1 MTLPSLFQT
10 LPLLLVEKIIK
21 YLLECPRDSAD
32 YIDEHNKRKAALT
45 PLLSI
50 SQLWCEAVL
59 VSFCDKC
66 SVNFNATSGKFE
78 VKYYAWPT
86 GFSYPRFPRNSVVKR
101 VSVWA
106 PRWLDLCRGRYSET
120 STKAWG
126 TSVLFPS
133 ATTLEF
139 HLVKSPWR
147 APKSR
152 SDKRRTSPEPF
163 YAHPAEVAKVA
174 NFAHSLLRLTPAATS
189 VVACFV
195 GADPVE
201 SGYMQLCTTLVSE
214 LCQGRVK
221 SLEASPMD
229 GNWAILNSLPI
240 AGLTSLTQKANMASA
255 PFAELAYRNAGT
267 LKELRFRTSTE
278 ADWQALIY
286 GGTETSAVYASL
298 SLLTLGF
305 GNINSGEVWAK
316 IEGVAPFPYLSTLEI
331 SDDYPFDDDLPF
343 RGNGAT
349 LQSLSISFR
358 AFTGNILG
366 RHNVLSRSGV
376 TRMNSVRIFSPKNS
390 RGRSERW
397 LNDGRIASQMHRIA
411 EVATK
416 LFIVATSDP
425 DILKAICTTPR
436 TAILQYLECD
446 GWWFDL
452 EKIVEIVSAL
462 PSLVSLTCK

>member
-10 LPLLLVEKIIK
+10 LPLLLVEQIIK

-32 YIDEHNKRKAALT
+32 YIDEHNKRKATLT

-59 VSFCDKC
+59 VSICDRC

-106 PRWLDLCRGRYSET
+106 PRWLDLCRGRYGET

-147 APKSR
+147 AFRSR
-152 SDKRRTSPEPF
+152 SGKRRTSPEAF
-163 YAHPAEVAKVA
+163 YAHPAEIAKVV
-174 NFAHSLLRLTPAATS
+174 NFARSLLRLTPAATS

-201 SGYMQLCTTLVSE
+201 SGYMQLCTALVSE

-221 SLEASPMD
+221 SLEASPVD

-240 AGLTSLTQKANMASA
+240 AGLTSLTQKANMVCA

-267 LKELRFRTSTE
+267 LKELRFRTTIE
-278 ADWQALIY
+278 ADWRTLVY
-286 GGTETSAVYASL
+286 GGTNTSVVYASL
-298 SLLTLGF
+298 SLLILGF
-305 GNINSGEVWAK
+305 GDIKYGEVWANV
-316 IEGVAPFPYLSTLEI
+316 EDAAPFPYLSTLEI
-331 SDDYPFDDDLPF
+331 SDDYPFDDDLLF

-349 LQSLSISFR
+349 LQSLRMSYR
-358 AFTGNILG
+358 ALTGNILG
-366 RHNVLSRSGV
+366 RHDVLSRSGV
-376 TRMNSVRIFSPKNS
+376 TRMSSVRIFSPENS
-390 RGRSERW
+390 RGRAERW
-397 LNDGRIASQMHRIA
+397 LEGGWIASQMHHIA

-416 LFIVATSDP
+416 LFVVAMSDF
-425 DILKAICTTPR
+425 DILNAICAAPR
-436 TAILQYLECD
+436 TAILQHLECD
-446 GWWFDL
+446 SWPFDL
-452 EKIVEIVSAL
+452 EKIIEIVSAL